1 MRDIVRDAAI
11 ITVAKMAMT
20 DAAYINVYTFLGTY
34 ADSNEEKQ
42 ELRKTL
48 EFFNMIV
55 ERELKCGYLGE
66 LRSNCL
72 ESHRALY
79 WFTD

>member
-1 MRDIVRDAAI
+1 MRDIVQDAAV

-20 DAAYINVYTFLGTY
+20 DDAYTNVYTFLDTY

-48 EFFNMIV
+48 EFLNLIV
-55 ERELKCGYLGE
+55 EHELKDGFSENYQV
-66 LRSNCL
+66 
-72 ESHRALY
+72 LY

>member
-20 DAAYINVYTFLGTY
+20 DGAYISVYTFLDIY
-34 ADSNEEKQ
+34 AASDEEKQ

-48 EFFNMIV
+48 EFLNLVV
-55 ERELKCGYLGE
+55 EHELKDDLSEKSY
-66 LRSNCL
+66 RT
-72 ESHRALY
+72 LY